1 MERSEQ
7 QEEEEQK
14 QRGGGGG
21 GGSPL
26 KKEEEEEEN
35 GGRRRRRRPGWLRHN
50 SPLFQV
56 VVIGVVCFCCP
67 GMFNAL
73 SGMGGGGQLDH
84 RAANNANT
92 ALYAAFS
99 VTLLLG
105 CSTYSLYA
113 GSFLYYNHHPGRQL
127 FTVVSGGVLGAGAG
141 LLWSAQGAVVTS
153 SPPPRL
159 KASYFALFWAIFNT
173 GGVLGGLLPFLINY
187 SRPATAAS
195 LGDATYV
202 AFVAFMA
209 CGALLSLAV
218 LPPSRVVRDDGSR
231 PSDDAYYPDARAEL
245 LRILRL
251 FADRNM
257 LLIAPAAWASNFFYT
272 YQFNHVNGDL
282 FDLRTR
288 GLNNVFYWGAQMLG
302 SAAVGYLLD
311 FSFPGRRRRLR
322 GFLGIAVVAALGT
335 AVWAGG
341 IADQRRF
348 GHSGGPLA
356 SPIDFRQG
364 RRFGGP
370 FVLYFSYGLLDAMF
384 QTLCY
389 WVIGALA
396 DDSQTLSRY
405 SGFYKGVQSAGAAVA
420 WQIDTRNVSAMSQL
434 IVNWSLTTISYPL
447 LAVLVALAVKD
458 ETSPQDAEKNIPNPP
473 PSAAAAAAAAAA
485 PPPSISV
492 GDGGEQ
498 GNNREAK
505 SS

>member
-1 MERSEQ
+1 MERSEGQ
-7 QEEEEQK
+7 EEEQK
-14 QRGGGGG
+14 QRGGG

-26 KKEEEEEEN
+26 KKEEEEEEEN
-35 GGRRRRRRPGWLRHN
+35 IEENIGEEEGEEARWLRHN

-99 VTLLLG
+99 V
-105 CSTYSLYA
+105 S
-113 GSFLYYNHHPGRQL
+113 
-127 FTVVSGGVLGAGAG
+127 GVLGGAAYN
-141 LLWSAQGAVVTS
+141 LLGPGSPSSSAAPPTPSTPPPSSTTTTTRAASSSPSSPAASSAPAPASSGPRRAPS
-153 SPPPRL
+153 SPPPRRP
-159 KASYFALFWAIFNT
+159 ASRPPTSPSSGPSSTPAASSAASSPSSSTTPAPPPPPPSATPPTSPSSPSWPAAPSSPSPSCPLPRRPRRR
-173 GGVLGGLLPFLINY
+173 LPPLRRRLLPG
-187 SRPATAAS
+187 RPRRAAPHPPPLRRPQHAAHRPRR
-195 LGDATYV
+195 LGQQ
-202 AFVAFMA
+202 
-209 CGALLSLAV
+209 LLLH
-218 LPPSRVVRDDGSR
+218 LPVQPRQRR
-231 PSDDAYYPDARAEL
+231 P
-245 LRILRL
+245 LR
-251 FADRNM
+251 
-257 LLIAPAAWASNFFYT
+257 PP
-272 YQFNHVNGDL
+272 HP
-282 FDLRTR
+282 
-288 GLNNVFYWGAQMLG
+288 GLNNVFYWGAQMIG

-322 GFLGIAVVAALGT
+322 GFLG
-335 AVWAGG
+335 
-341 IADQRRF
+341 
-348 GHSGGPLA
+348 SP
-356 SPIDFRQG
+356 PIDFKQG

-473 PSAAAAAAAAAA
+473 PSAAAAAAAAA
-485 PPPSISV
+485 PPSISV